1 VITPAFAVKHVI
13 THRIGNIRRVVFF
26 LCIRRLSFSIMHGY
40 SIWGRV
46 LIPGTMEAMSLVECV
61 MAENANA
68 YKWKWLTQK
77 MQILKPFQDTLKQ
90 NLKILP
96 TYAHYRSQVMQSFVS
111 LKVTWH
117 YANYNFLQ
125 LLSNQS
131 NLTFELI

>member
-77 MQILKPFQDTLKQ
+77 MQMLKPQHQETRTPTIPTLSRHPKTKPV
-90 NLKILP
+90 NP
-96 TYAHYRSQVMQSFVS
+96 TYNGHSRFQVMQSCVS
-111 LKVTWH
+111 LIKVSYIWT
-117 YANYNFLQ
+117 
-125 LLSNQS
+125 
-131 NLTFELI
+131 NLIDGV